1 MQGHQPA
8 TPGRLGKTYKVA
20 GMCLKNNKE
29 TSQNRLSPW
38 QAKGYFAN
46 FVSAKKLKI
55 DFPYSTLCPHLRRDI
70 SPENQGEYVETSRQA
85 TRNLLIKW

>member
-1 MQGHQPA
+1 
-8 TPGRLGKTYKVA
+8 LGKTYKVA

-29 TSQNRLSPW
+29 TSQIRLSSW

-55 DFPYSTLCPHLRRDI
+55 DFPYSTLCPTSGGT
-70 SPENQGEYVETSRQA
+70 SPLKFRGEYVEISRQA